1 MGTLIH
7 AIRFLGPERWGGVE
21 LSEDSD
27 WDADDMMVSSVRVG
41 GIVRER

>member
-7 AIRFLGPERWGGVE
+7 AILFLGLERWGGVE

-27 WDADDMMVSSVRVG
+27 WDVDDMMIYKDRACR
-41 GIVRER
+41 IVIER